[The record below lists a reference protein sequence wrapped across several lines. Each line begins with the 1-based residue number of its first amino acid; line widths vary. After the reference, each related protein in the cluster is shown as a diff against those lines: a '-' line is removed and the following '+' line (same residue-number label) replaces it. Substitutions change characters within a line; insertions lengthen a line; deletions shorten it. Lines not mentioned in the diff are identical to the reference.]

1 MANAIPEGLHI
12 DPEALARSG
21 ATHDRV
27 RFWRDARYN
36 GLECLVATF
45 RDHRYAPHT
54 HDTYVVGVIEGGCE
68 SYRLRGV
75 RHYAAAGE
83 LCFVN
88 PGEVHDGEPVGGAY
102 TYRMTYPTVD
112 LFRAISED
120 IFGHR
125 AASTPVFAHG
135 VARDPKGYRLFSQ
148 AHRRLEAGGDRLAAD
163 QALLETY
170 AYLIARH
177 SSHARALAP
186 AGNEQRRV
194 ADMCA
199 YLDAHHAESVALAD
213 VARVAGLGP
222 HHALRVFRKA
232 LGITPHAFL
241 TDIRVRAAARLLR
254 DGATPGDAATACGF
268 CDQSHLTRAF
278 KARTGVTPRAFAVG

>member
-1 MANAIPEGLHI
+1 MTSPIPEGLHI
-12 DPEALARSG
+12 DPEKLGPSG

-27 RFWRDARYN
+27 RFWRDARYG

-54 HDTYVVGVIEGGCE
+54 HETYVVGVIEGGCE

-102 TYRMTYPTVD
+102 TYRMTYPAVD

-120 IFGHR
+120 TLGR
-125 AASTPVFAHG
+125 RSAGAPVFANG
-135 VARDPKGYRLFSQ
+135 VVRDPKGYRLFSA
-148 AHRRLEAGGDRLAAD
+148 AHRRLEAGSDRLAAD
-163 QALLETY
+163 QALLEAY

-177 SSHARALAP
+177 SSHASALAP
-186 AGNEQRRV
+186 VGREQRRV

-199 YLDAHHAESVALAD
+199 YLDANHAGSVGLVD

-222 HHALRVFRKA
+222 HHALRVFRKT

-241 TDIRVRAAARLLR
+241 TDVRVRAAARLLR
-254 DGATPGDAATACGF
+254 EGTKPGDAATACGF

-278 KARTGVTPRAFAVG
+278 KARTGVTPGAFAVG